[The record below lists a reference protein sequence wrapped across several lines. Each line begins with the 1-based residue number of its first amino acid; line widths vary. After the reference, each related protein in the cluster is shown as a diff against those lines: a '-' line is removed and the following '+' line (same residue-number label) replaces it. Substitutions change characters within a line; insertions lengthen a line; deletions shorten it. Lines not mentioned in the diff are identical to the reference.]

1 MKILVKDCQHK
12 ERTIYQRSFSLNDKG
27 NHEILSHSCLI
38 YIKEKR
44 LCTMKQ
50 YVNLETIDMFK
61 NKSIEIM
68 PLTVLTGVNGSG
80 KTTILKAIE
89 DQFSNTKHYK
99 WTGLS
104 IFKEH
109 FEGEKGDIL
118 LFEQPEVGLHPK
130 FQLALAD
137 VILAY
142 AQAGR
147 TVVVETH
154 SDHFINRVSRRMME
168 NEYIRKNSVIY
179 FFNKDSQGNSSYEI
193 IEVDPIRGII
203 TNNENFFMEFSS
215 ETEKIIMAGYKN
227 KIR

>member
-1 MKILVKDCQHK
+1 
-12 ERTIYQRSFSLNDKG
+12 
-27 NHEILSHSCLI
+27 
-38 YIKEKR
+38 
-44 LCTMKQ
+44 MKQ

-99 WTGLS
+99 WTGFS

-118 LFEQPEVGLHPK
+118 LFEQPEAGLHPK
-130 FQLALAD
+130 FQLAFAD
-137 VILAY
+137 IILAY

-203 TNNENFFMEFSS
+203 TNNENFFPEFAS
-215 ETEKIIMAGYKN
+215 ETMEIVSASVRNRNGEYN
-227 KIR
+227 L

>member
-1 MKILVKDCQHK
+1 
-12 ERTIYQRSFSLNDKG
+12 
-27 NHEILSHSCLI
+27 
-38 YIKEKR
+38 
-44 LCTMKQ
+44 MKQ

-99 WTGLS
+99 WTGFS

-118 LFEQPEVGLHPK
+118 LFEQPEAGLHPK

-137 VILAY
+137 IILAY

-215 ETEKIIMAGYKN
+215 ETEKILMAGYKN
-227 KIR
+227 LQKKCKGHERQEIF

>member
-1 MKILVKDCQHK
+1 
-12 ERTIYQRSFSLNDKG
+12 
-27 NHEILSHSCLI
+27 
-38 YIKEKR
+38 
-44 LCTMKQ
+44 MKQ
-50 YVNLETIDMFK
+50 YVNLETVDMFK

-89 DQFSNTKHYK
+89 DQFSNTRHYK
-99 WTGLS
+99 WTGFS

-118 LFEQPEVGLHPK
+118 LFEQPEAGLHPK

-137 VILAY
+137 IILAY

-154 SDHFINRVSRRMME
+154 SDHIINRLTRRFIE
-168 NEYIRKNSVIY
+168 KQEVRDILKIY
-179 FFNKDSQGNSSYEI
+179 FLKHEADLEQNVFE
-193 IEVDPIRGII
+193 I
-203 TNNENFFMEFSS
+203 TNIHTDDVDGCICDDKDFFYQFAD
-215 ETEKIIMAGYKN
+215 ETLEITSVLYH
-227 KIR
+227 